1 MEQPDMTN
9 ETSPRRHLPLAPHDF
24 EILLSLS
31 HGPMH
36 GYAAITDI
44 RERTRG
50 DIVLGTSTLYAAV
63 RRLRRA
69 GLIDED
75 GDRRAASNG
84 PPRRYWR
91 ITDLGADVVRL
102 EAERLHRTAQAADEL
117 LASLRGQAGK

>member
-1 MEQPDMTN
+1 MNDMD
-9 ETSPRRHLPLAPHDF
+9 PRQHLPLAPHDF

-31 HGPMH
+31 HRPLH
-36 GYAAITDI
+36 GYAVIADV
-44 RERTRG
+44 RERTSG

-75 GDRRAASNG
+75 GSRPHESHG

-91 ITDLGADVVRL
+91 ISDLGGDVVRM
-102 EAERLHRTAQAADEL
+102 EADRLRRTAAAADSL
-117 LASLRGQAGK
+117 LGESPARASK